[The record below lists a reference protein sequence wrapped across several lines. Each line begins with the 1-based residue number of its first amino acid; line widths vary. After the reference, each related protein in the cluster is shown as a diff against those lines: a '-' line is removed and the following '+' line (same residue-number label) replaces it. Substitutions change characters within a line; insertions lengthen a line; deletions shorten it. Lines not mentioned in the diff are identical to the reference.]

1 MKLFYSP
8 TSPFVRKVNVFAI
21 ESGLDKKIEWM
32 QTNPWQAEDI
42 LTAENPLSQV
52 PTLITDDGMILY
64 DSRVICEYLDT
75 LHSANK
81 LIPEQGELRWPALQL
96 QALADG
102 ILEAGI
108 SRFLERKRDVAIQ
121 SKEWD
126 STQKIAVERALN
138 TLESSVADWSVN
150 NGGLTIGVISVAC
163 TLGWLD
169 FRFSEEDWRVAHPD
183 LAKWFDVFSQR
194 DSMRNTLPKELTV

>member
-1 MKLFYSP
+1 MKLYYSP

-21 ESGLDKKIEWM
+21 EAGLDDQIEWVR
-32 QTNPWQAEDI
+32 TNPWQAEDI

-75 LHSANK
+75 LHSVNK
-81 LIPEQGELRWPALQL
+81 FFPEQNELRWPALRL

-108 SRFLERKRDVAIQ
+108 SRFLERKRAVAMQ
-121 SKEWD
+121 SEDWD
-126 STQKIAVERALN
+126 SMQKIAVERALN
-138 TLESSVADWSVN
+138 ALENSVADWSGYSSLN
-150 NGGLTIGVISVAC
+150 IGVISVAC

-169 FRFSEEDWRVAHPD
+169 FRFSDEDWRAAQPN
-183 LAKWFDVFSQR
+183 LAKWFEVFSQS
-194 DSMRNTLPKELTV
+194 DSMRNTLPKELTA